1 MIGLAGLDLGYRRD
15 SPVPLERLPRD
26 LTAASDKSFR
36 ESVMTFRRMSVKES
50 AGVKPLHIRVIA
62 AKADDTIETLAQR
75 MATDHKLERFLLLN
89 GFQSHDKLK
98 PGQKVKV
105 VME

>member
-1 MIGLAGLDLGYRRD
+1 FAARD
-15 SPVPLERLPRD
+15 MTP
-26 LTAASDKSFR
+26 ASDKSFR

-50 AGVKPLHIRVIA
+50 AGIKPLHIRVA
-62 AKADDTIETLAQR
+62 TVKAGDTIETLASR
-75 MATDHKLERFLLLN
+75 MATDHKLERFLVLN
-89 GFQSHDKLK
+89 GFQAHDTLK